1 MRFIRSARLTTG
13 FFSNHQKKDARYSK
27 QRPLKFTLFSVTVI
41 VQATALLLGFNTQAL
56 ADSTKSVSIA
66 IVIDDLGHHYERGKA
81 LVDMPYPLTLSF
93 LPGRKYTLELSKR
106 AYLSGKEVMLHAPME
121 NTRKYPLGFGGLT
134 SDMDKQ
140 AVQRSLQTSIVG
152 VPHLVGLNNHM
163 GSALTQSP
171 KAMSWVMELVASY
184 PLYFLDSKTSA
195 DSVAARTARN
205 YGIPTMVRDVFL
217 DHEQTPEYVEEQ
229 FEKLLSIAQRKGQ
242 AIAIAHPHKVTI
254 EFLNKTLPSLGERG
268 ITIATA
274 SGLWQMQHPNRAMFP
289 RPERPGESN
298 LAFSGE
304 F

>member
-1 MRFIRSARLTTG
+1 LRCIRLARPTIGL
-13 FFSNHQKKDARYSK
+13 FSSHQNKDAHNSK
-27 QRPLKFTLFSVTVI
+27 VRRLKFALSSVTI
-41 VQATALLLGFNTQAL
+41 IMQATLLLFGFITKAL
-56 ADSTKSVSIA
+56 ADSTAPVSIA

-121 NTRKYPLGFGGLT
+121 NTRKLALGFGGLT
-134 SDMDKQ
+134 SDMDKL

-163 GSALTQSP
+163 GSALTQNP

-195 DSVAARTARN
+195 DSVAASTARR

-217 DHEQTPEYVEEQ
+217 DHEQTSAYVEEQ
-229 FEKLLSIAQRKGQ
+229 FEKLLNIAQRKGQ
-242 AIAIAHPHKVTI
+242 AIAIAHPHKITI
-254 EFLNKTLPSLGERG
+254 EFLNRALPTLGERG

-274 SGLWQMQHPNRAMFP
+274 SGLWQMKHPNRAMFP
-289 RPERPGESN
+289 RPERANESN

>member
-1 MRFIRSARLTTG
+1 MPI
-13 FFSNHQKKDARYSK
+13 
-27 QRPLKFTLFSVTVI
+27 
-41 VQATALLLGFNTQAL
+41 
-56 ADSTKSVSIA
+56 SIA

-93 LPGRKYTLELSKR
+93 LPGRKYTLALSKR
-106 AYLSGKEVMLHAPME
+106 AYLAGKEVMLHAPME
-121 NTRKYPLGFGGLT
+121 NTRQFPLGFGGLT
-134 SDMDKQ
+134 SDMDKV

-163 GSALTQSP
+163 GSALTQNP
-171 KAMSWVMELVASY
+171 KAMSWVMELVSSY

-195 DSVAARTARN
+195 SSVAASTAKR

-217 DHEQTPEYVEEQ
+217 DHEQTPDYVEKQ
-229 FEKLLSIAQRKGQ
+229 FEKLLDIAQRKGQ

-254 EFLNKTLPSLGERG
+254 DFLQEVLPSLGERG

-274 SGLWQMQHPNRAMFP
+274 SGLWQMKHPHRAMFP
-289 RPERPGESN
+289 SQQRPRESN